1 MSYELAAQQ
10 LRAEAPPYLFEQR
23 FIVDLEQN
31 TAFTLHF
38 WQAGTA
44 QLCAWCT
51 TPTADVYST
60 PPPLIAIGTGRPAKA
75 PRGGVHLHPMR
86 AAAAGNACPKGVLAG
101 KMRDVECEGGR
112 DGNAIPGT
120 QCIGKRTLRDQV
132 KE

>member
-60 PPPLIAIGTGRPAKA
+60 PPPPHRDRHGA
-75 PRGGVHLHPMR
+75 PREGSAGRRASASHACRRRGECMSEGSVGGEN
-86 AAAAGNACPKGVLAG
+86 AGCG
-101 KMRDVECEGGR
+101 M
-112 DGNAIPGT
+112 
-120 QCIGKRTLRDQV
+120 
-132 KE
+132 